1 MALDTYANLQLA
13 VADWMHRNDLSGNI
27 ADFIRLTEVR
37 TTRLL
42 NSRIQQLAS
51 TITTQNGIQYAD
63 MPSDLLRVVSAS
75 IPQSSPNLEY
85 VSMDQLNHDFSPDE
99 VGVPRVY
106 TTVGSLIYFGPTPDA
121 AYSVTTTYQMQ
132 IPPLSDLAP
141 LNSLLATWP
150 DVYLWGAV
158 HNAAKFSENPAKM
171 QQFESDYL
179 RAVDEVNI
187 IDWHAGGPMRVR
199 SDVRSV

>member
-13 VADWMHRNDLSGNI
+13 IADWMHRTNLTGNI
-27 ADFIRLTEVR
+27 PDFIRLTETR

-42 NSRIQQLAS
+42 NARLQQIVA
-51 TITTQNGIQYAD
+51 TITTVSGIQYAS

-75 IPQSSPNLEY
+75 IPQVAPNLDY
-85 VSMDQLNHDFSPDE
+85 VTIDQLNHDFSPDE
-99 VGVPRVY
+99 VGTPRVY

-132 IPPLSDLAP
+132 VPALSDADP
-141 LNSLLATWP
+141 TNSLLAKWP

-158 HNAAKFSENPAKM
+158 YHAAKYANDIPKKQE
-171 QQFESDYL
+171 FEADYL
-179 RAVDEVNI
+179 QALAEVNI
-187 IDWHAGGPMRVR
+187 IDWHAGGSMRVK

>member
-13 VADWMHRNDLSGNI
+13 VANWMHRSDLTGNI
-27 ADFIRLTEVR
+27 PDFIRLTETR

-42 NSRIQQLAS
+42 NARLQQLAS
-51 TITTQNGIQYAD
+51 TITTMAGIQYAD
-63 MPSDLLRVVSAS
+63 MPSDLLRIVSAS
-75 IPQSSPNLEY
+75 IPQVSPNLDY
-85 VSMDQLNHDFSPDE
+85 VTMDQLNRDFSPDE
-99 VGVPRVY
+99 VGTPRAY

-121 AYSVTTTYQMQ
+121 AYSVATTYQMQ
-132 IPPLSDLAP
+132 VPALSDANP
-141 LNSLLATWP
+141 LNSLLAKWP

-158 HNAAKFSENPAKM
+158 YHAAKYSDNPAKM

-187 IDWHAGGPMRVR
+187 IDWHAGGPMRVK

>member
-13 VADWMHRNDLSGNI
+13 VANWMHRSDLTGNI
-27 ADFIRLTEVR
+27 PDFIRLTETR

-42 NSRIQQLAS
+42 NARLQQLVA
-51 TITTQNGIQYAD
+51 TITTVAGTQSAA
-63 MPSDLLRVVSAS
+63 MPSDLLRVMAAS
-75 IPQSSPNLEY
+75 IHQNTRTLEY
-85 VSMDQLNHDFSPDE
+85 VTMDQLNRDFTPSDA
-99 VGVPRVY
+99 GLPRVY
-106 TTVGSLIYFGPTPDA
+106 STVDSLMYFGPTPDA

-132 IPPLSDLAP
+132 VPALSDAAP
-141 LNSLLATWP
+141 SNSLLTKWP

-158 HNAAKFSENPAKM
+158 YHAAKFSENPAKM

-187 IDWHAGGPMRVR
+187 IDWHAGGPMRVK